1 MPTSLTGTLSAAVTA
16 PFVLLRALADLPRM
30 LEEQARRGD
39 ELLRAS
45 QEQLALM
52 REQAEALLV
61 QMREV
66 GELATALR
74 AALAELER
82 VNDQLARIVAEAEA
96 APRRGERFGAFFR
109 RGQRQA
115 GETA

>member
-1 MPTSLTGTLSAAVTA
+1 MPTSLTGTLTAAVTL
-16 PFVLLRALADLPRM
+16 PFQLLRALADLPRM
-30 LEEQARRGD
+30 LEQHAQLTD

-61 QMREV
+61 QVREV
-66 GELATALR
+66 AELAAALR

-82 VNDQLARIVAEAEA
+82 VNDQLTRIVAESER
-96 APRRGERFGAFFR
+96 APRRGERFGGFFR
-109 RGQRQA
+109 RGQREA
-115 GETA
+115 SDPA